1 MASQI
6 RAGSVGE
13 INKDS
18 GDWMIVDLGF
28 SAKRPSC
35 GIWTKADGAD
45 VVEFGVLVKRV
56 IAEAQKAD
64 SVPLNLLLEAPLS
77 VAFKRNGNPTR
88 RLCDTR
94 DSKHRDWYVNAGATT
109 LIAADH
115 LLRNL
120 NGCQIHREVRLFEGF
135 VSFKD
140 PKNEAA
146 RSAKRVNPHERDV
159 LLLKNAVWN
168 PNMACIFTPG
178 ELQQKEGDTVQSA
191 FAFLCKD
198 LVPPVIRIDPPTMK
212 LPCNPN

>member
-13 INKDS
+13 INGDS

-35 GIWTKADGAD
+35 GIWTKAEGAD
-45 VVEFGVLVKRV
+45 AVEFGVLVKRV

-64 SVPLNLLLEAPLS
+64 SGPLNLLLEAPLS

-120 NGCQIHREVRLFEGF
+120 NACQIQREVRLFEGF

-140 PKNEAA
+140 PKNEAKT
-146 RSAKRVNPHERDV
+146 SAEPKQEHKRDV
-159 LLLKNAVWN
+159 LKLKDAVWD
-168 PNMACIFTPG
+168 PNKACIFAP
-178 ELQQKEGDTVQSA
+178 EKLAHHKEDSIQSA

-198 LVPPVIRIDPPTMK
+198 LVPPVIRVDPPT
-212 LPCNPN
+212 N